1 MSIWGNE
8 NEYNWELEKE
18 LDREYDRQVAIDEF
32 LYEQSLREEEKR
44 KEREGL
50 FPGVTLNG
58 HGIHDRDIP
67 YYDDDDSTDDTS
79 AVDDKYSEY
88 EDLPRFEKIR

>member
-1 MSIWGNE
+1 MGIWNDE
-8 NEYNWELEKE
+8 NKYDRELEDE
-18 LDREYDRQVAIDEF
+18 LDREFERQVAIDEF
-32 LYEQSLREEEKR
+32 LYEQHLREEEKR

-67 YYDDDDSTDDTS
+67 YYDDSTDDT
-79 AVDDKYSEY
+79 DIENDKYSEY

>member
-32 LYEQSLREEEKR
+32 LYEQYLREEEKR
-44 KEREGL
+44 KERKDL
-50 FPGVTLNG
+50 FSGVTLN
-58 HGIHDRDIP
+58 
-67 YYDDDDSTDDTS
+67 
-79 AVDDKYSEY
+79 
-88 EDLPRFEKIR
+88 